1 MDEVENIFAELDSLL
16 SEFRTFLET
25 DNTVQDI
32 KTAVDALAQIVP
44 PVADI
49 LDRLKTVFEVLRT
62 EIQNID
68 ITDIPA
74 VDVEQITEFAGR
86 VRDTLQTARS
96 LVPSQ
101 GDVIDTVVESAD
113 LIASLPELTEDLKS
127 SIVAS
132 LDAIIALLET
142 S

>member
-32 KTAVDALAQIVP
+32 KTAVEALAQIVP

-86 VRDTLQTARS
+86 VRDTLETARS

-101 GDVIDTVVESAD
+101 GEAIDSVVESAD
-113 LIASLPELTEDLKS
+113 LIASLPELTEDLKN
-127 SIVAS
+127 SILAS
-132 LDAIIALLET
+132 LDTIIALLET

>member
-16 SEFRTFLET
+16 SEFKTFLET

-74 VDVEQITEFAGR
+74 VDIEQITEFAGR
-86 VRDTLQTARS
+86 VRDTLETARS

-101 GDVIDTVVESAD
+101 GGAIDSVVESAD
-113 LIASLPELTEDLKS
+113 LIASLPELTEDLKN
-127 SIVAS
+127 SILAS
-132 LDAIIALLET
+132 LDTIIALLET

>member
-25 DNTVQDI
+25 DTTVQDI
-32 KTAVDALAQIVP
+32 KTAVEALAQIVP

-86 VRDTLQTARS
+86 VRDTLETARS
-96 LVPSQ
+96 LVPGQ
-101 GDVIDTVVESAD
+101 GDAIDSVVESAD
-113 LIASLPELTEDLKS
+113 LIASLPELTEDLKN
-127 SIVAS
+127 SILAS